1 MDYNKLMYA
10 VENGKSLIWNDP
22 DPIDGNDYTVQGV
35 SDMNAESD
43 WVTIQYGEENAPH
56 LSEAQVLIS
65 ELSFK
70 SGDDSSNIYK
80 VFNGVYVHHGDVI
93 AFNTSMNANRK
104 LFVGVVEYKH
114 HLGFVVKIDEDLYEL
129 RKVVDIE
136 LVQSKLSHWITTDE
150 DSQQAYQKVGYK
162 KYEYKQMVF
171 HPNYPTGKMVQH
183 TIDLSEYS
191 KDECLYEMAP
201 YGYSEDDYDSWLGTE
216 NEHLIAECIFEGSL
230 QEI

>member
-43 WVTIQYGEENAPH
+43 WVTIQYGEENAPY

-70 SGDDSSNIYK
+70 SGDEME
-80 VFNGVYVHHGDVI
+80 
-93 AFNTSMNANRK
+93 A
-104 LFVGVVEYKH
+104 VE
-114 HLGFVVKIDEDLYEL
+114 
-129 RKVVDIE
+129 
-136 LVQSKLSHWITTDE
+136 SKPQHWIITDE

-171 HPNYPTGKMVQH
+171 HPNYPTGKMVQR

-191 KDECLYEMAP
+191 KDECLDEMAP